1 MSAGLP
7 AVVTDVG
14 GMGEIARLSGALTLV
29 PSSNHEAMAAALCDA
44 VARRQE
50 LPKIGQLAR
59 YCYEK
64 YFRPERMLDDYMSLY
79 NRCVTQ
85 NQALHSA

>member
-14 GMGEIARLSGALTLV
+14 GMGEIARLSGAVTLV
-29 PSSNHEAMAAALCDA
+29 PSSDPERMAAALCDA
-44 VARRQE
+44 VTRPQE
-50 LPKIGQLAR
+50 LPKMGERASR
-59 YCYEK
+59 CYEH

-79 NRCVTQ
+79 HGCVSK
-85 NQALHSA
+85 NQLPASV